1 MSTIDTDL
9 ITVTEPARVSLG
21 GLPNFLTIAGLST
34 GPRETFRGAVRV
46 TTPTPIAPLVLTD
59 TTGATHTV
67 RGVTSRDEVGRGTFL
82 IIPNSAEV
90 TASNLAAALRGLE
103 WLDERYVVTSAAS
116 ATGAVVYLE
125 ARSPG
130 AAYDLTFR
138 AGSAWTGVVLRAG
151 ADGDALL
158 ASAGE
163 TTTRIDVE
171 LEEITG
177 APLSAGGAGA
187 EGVPVVT
194 LSKSYDG
201 TPVWFDLNA
210 AVAAPRTYLP
220 PPAAPGVYDTGT
232 VRSFRAS
239 ARLGGVI
246 NTHLYTGDVL
256 YAVSGTGSLAEGS
269 DLGSYVIGPAPGRLL
284 SDAPRRRWLPGQ
296 PLYVNLLVGPEGY
309 EGAGELG
316 LSVYVYDASGEYL
329 TTTATVLVPL
339 TLTAATVSVD
349 TSLIEPWLVFG
360 ASLLRVVVW
369 QAGADMSNALE
380 WEVGDP
386 CKASP
391 YPVTFLSRLGGWEVY
406 DLDAVPDSEYE
417 IDPTT
422 YERAVRPDFRRGES
436 VEAVYDAGLTRTR
449 TVTLPPV
456 PAATGRW
463 LCQLAASPAVFDPAG
478 NAMIVTRVTLSAADT
493 GRGLVQPVI
502 EYHLSEGG
510 AYA

>member
-1 MSTIDTDL
+1 MSIIDTDL

-34 GPRETFRGAVRV
+34 GPRETFRGAVWV
-46 TTPTPIAPLVLTD
+46 TPPTPIAPLVLTD

-67 RGVTSRDEVGRGTFL
+67 RGVISRDEVGRGTFL
-82 IIPNSAEV
+82 IAPCSAEV

-103 WLDERYVVTSAAS
+103 WLNERYVVTSAAS
-116 ATGAVVYLE
+116 ATDAVVYLE

-138 AGSAWTGVVLRAG
+138 AGSAWSGVVLRAG

-171 LEEITG
+171 LAEITG

-296 PLYVNLLVGPEGY
+296 PLYVSLLVGPAAY
-309 EGAGELG
+309 EGAAPLV
-316 LSVYVYDASGEYL
+316 LSVDLYDASGEYM
-329 TTTATVLVPL
+329 TSTASVSVPR

-349 TSLIEPWLVFG
+349 TSLIESWVARG
-360 ASLLRVVVW
+360 ASLLRVVAR

-391 YPVTFLSRLGGWEVY
+391 YPVTFLGRLGGWEVY